1 MVLGSAFVFLSSVI
15 CTVLCSIN
23 NPEFIRKVEERL
35 DQLVL
40 ADKDF
45 WEVAES
51 DGNTSAEPLMQ
62 RYQTRLE
69 LFFTEI
75 FFNIIVLQ
83 NVWPF

>member
-51 DGNTSAEPLMQ
+51 DENTSAEPLMQ
-62 RYQTRLE
+62 RYQTRWE
-69 LFFTEI
+69 LFFTGKI
-75 FFNIIVLQ
+75 FNIVLM
-83 NVWPF
+83 